1 MDSQLIHLF
10 WTFSIYVIMLLIIG
24 GYCMLA
30 TLNLVWAL
38 IGLEILMKAVTLL
51 IIAAGYVSRHPA
63 QAQALVITLIVIETV
78 GIAIAMGIVLSIYRH
93 KKSLD
98 SRNIMSLKG

>member
-1 MDSQLIHLF
+1 MHLF
-10 WTFSIYVIMLLIIG
+10 WSYGSYVIMLLIIG

-30 TLNLVWAL
+30 TLNLVRAL

-51 IIAAGYVSRHPA
+51 IIAMGYVSDNLA

-78 GIAIAMGIVLSIYRH
+78 AIAVAMGLVIGIYRH
-93 KKSLD
+93 KRSLD
-98 SRNIMSLKG
+98 TRDIMNLKG